1 MKMGRTRRAVAA
13 FGALALLVTACGG
26 DTDGADADGGSAAD
40 DGAADDAAAGGSGD
54 QLVLWHMEE
63 PPHRVEAWQAI
74 IDRYNETD
82 PTFEVVQQVQSWDQI
97 YTGIASAVQSGL
109 QPDILFTIPDF
120 TTFVRPIGSVREVT
134 DFVESLDAEHGFLDA
149 AMAAYLD
156 DGEYYAVPLYG
167 MVQMLWYRADLLAE
181 AGVEPPETWDELE
194 AAAEA
199 LTTDD
204 QFGIALPAGRNLAT
218 DQVIYSMMLTNNAG
232 NFFDDEGNPDF
243 DQSEVVETFD
253 FYDRLMAFSPPDSAN
268 FAWGEPQAAFNSG
281 AAAMAI
287 EKGQYLSPF
296 EEESGRPSSDLG
308 CAFIPQSADGSPG
321 SIYYSNAAM
330 IMAEEDEKAAAAEDF
345 LAFIL
350 ADENYGDFLNADPGL
365 FLPLTETGMNS
376 EAWSSNEVITE
387 YRDCVDL
394 MLEQSEFGG
403 LFGFLEGQYIGEIGN
418 ISGQNIIAQVIQRIV
433 IDDEDPAAAVAWGQQ
448 QMQDAVD
455 G

>member
-1 MKMGRTRRAVAA
+1 
-13 FGALALLVTACGG
+13 
-26 DTDGADADGGSAAD
+26 
-40 DGAADDAAAGGSGD
+40 
-54 QLVLWHMEE
+54 MEE

-82 PTFEVVQQVQSWDQI
+82 PPFEVVQQVQAWDQI

-134 DFVESLDAEHGFLDA
+134 GLVESLDAEHSFLEA
-149 AMAAYLD
+149 AKAPYQD

-167 MVQMLWYRADLLAE
+167 MVQMLWYRADLLDE
-181 AGVEPPETWDELE
+181 AGVQPPETWDELE

-199 LTTDD
+199 LTTDG
-204 QFGIALPAGRNLAT
+204 QYGIALPAGKNLAT
-218 DQVIYSMMLTNNAG
+218 DQVIYSLMLTNNAG
-232 NFFDDEGNPDF
+232 NFFDDEGQPDF
-243 DQSEVVETFD
+243 DRPEVVETFEL
-253 FYDRLMAFSPPDSAN
+253 YDRLMEFSPPDSAN

-308 CAFIPQSADGSPG
+308 CAFIPQPEDGQPG

-330 IMAEEDEKAAAAEDF
+330 VMSEDDEKAAAAEDF
-345 LAFIL
+345 LAFL
-350 ADENYGDFLNADPGL
+350 LEEENYGDFLNADPGL
-365 FLPLTETGMNS
+365 FLPLTQTGMES
-376 EAWSSNEVITE
+376 ESWWSNEVIEE
-387 YRDCVDL
+387 YSDCVEL
-394 MLEQSEFGG
+394 MLEQSEHGG
-403 LFGFLEGQYIGEIGN
+403 LFGFVEGQYIDEIGN

-433 IDDEDPAAAVAWGQQ
+433 IDGEDPADAVAWGQQ
-448 QMQDAVD
+448 EMQEAVD
-455 G
+455 E